1 MRVDVSFRNLTT
13 SQPLRAYAS
22 EKILK
27 LRRVL
32 VKPIDAQVILERDG
46 FRCIAECS
54 IRASG
59 EVFTARELS
68 EDDMYAA
75 IDLVAD
81 KLARQARKHKERLR
95 NHRARAVGDVLGS
108 LEEAASRDRAAD
120 LDAEL
125 SALGD

>member
-1 MRVDVSFRNLTT
+1 MRVEVSFRNLTA
-13 SQPLRAYAS
+13 SQPLRDYAS

-27 LRRVL
+27 LRRIL

-46 FRCIAECS
+46 IRCIAEGS

-75 IDLVAD
+75 IDLITD
-81 KLARQARKHKERLR
+81 KLARQARRHKERLR
-95 NHRARAVGDVLGS
+95 SHRARGVGDVLGS